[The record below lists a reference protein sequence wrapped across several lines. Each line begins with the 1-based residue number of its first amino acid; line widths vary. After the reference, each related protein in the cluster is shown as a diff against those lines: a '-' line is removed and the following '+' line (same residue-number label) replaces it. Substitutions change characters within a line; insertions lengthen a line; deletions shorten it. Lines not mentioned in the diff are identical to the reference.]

1 MGRTLT
7 SKKVPKFYHQRK
19 QMLQASSKNRRRSQ
33 TKTLQ
38 PSDDITITSDIAYGN
53 INKIYFHSYVRNF
66 HEGIQRLGL
75 VQSLQTLF
83 QTSINTLDAT
93 LKELM
98 KIQESYCSIQQ
109 LKNTK
114 FTLPDGRQVGVL
126 EYFAY
131 QGPYQRALSSLKRI
145 FFIGKQATRGKV
157 VHQEG
162 REMVY
167 TYWYEGKA
175 IAENVKVTASGIAGR
190 NKIKML
196 YTNEFIKDG
205 WPKDI
210 AQELAES
217 IIAVSEQNIQ
227 NRTATTTTG
236 QRNKTTHVNQSV
248 VEIFK
253 KYSTKPTDTPL
264 SILQRMTISFN
275 DTIKQRNGNAVQLAE
290 AINNLNLL
298 CTAAKKGSGGG
309 GFDTMAGFFL
319 EEIGELEGKG
329 RTQKISRYTTADNI
343 LTLNKQI
350 VEAAE
355 LCDKEIGVSFK
366 FYASDKL
373 GLQSS
378 LTHKDLMAWLG
389 ETGVK
394 QFYYFLFNYELLSD
408 NELQGK
414 RDKRESHILNSDVS
428 AILEYM
434 EQFIYKLVFCSS
446 IMAPFIAN
454 RFDQP
459 VKDPL
464 MITKEG
470 ALKIDHK
477 HLLPTILHVN
487 GRAVFIWD
495 IYQQLLNL
503 LHTDVNIDLEFNVG
517 VDRRSYRGL
526 TSRKTKIVDK
536 MSYADIIEDS
546 KVSDSLTKLTRS
558 AYKTPESEVIK
569 SKIWIDMA
577 KIMNN
582 NDFQR

>member
-1 MGRTLT
+1 MGKTITNKKIPTL
-7 SKKVPKFYHQRK
+7 YHQRK

-33 TKTLQ
+33 AKALQ
-38 PSDDITITSDIAYGN
+38 STDDIVITSDVAYGD
-53 INKIYFHSYVRNF
+53 INKIYFHNYVRNF
-66 HEGIQRLGL
+66 HEGIVRLGL
-75 VQSLQTLF
+75 VQSLQAIF
-83 QTSINTLDAT
+83 QSSINTLDAT

-98 KIQESYCSIQQ
+98 KVQESYCSIQQ

-131 QGPYQRALSSLKRI
+131 QGPYQRALSSLKRM

-162 REMVY
+162 QNMVY
-167 TYWYEGKA
+167 TYWYEGRS
-175 IAENVKVTASGIAGR
+175 IAESEKITASGIAGR
-190 NKIKML
+190 NKIKAL
-196 YTNEFIKDG
+196 YMQEFIKSG
-205 WPKDI
+205 WPKDM
-210 AQELAES
+210 AQELAEL

-227 NRTATTTTG
+227 NRTANTTTG
-236 QRNKTTHVNQSV
+236 QRNKSIHVNKAV

-264 SILQRMTISFN
+264 AILQRMTISFN
-275 DTIKQRNGNAVQLAE
+275 DTLKQRNGNAVQLAE
-290 AINNLNLL
+290 ALNNLDML
-298 CTAAKKGSGGG
+298 CTAAIKGSGGG

-319 EEIGELEGKG
+319 EEIGVLEGKG
-329 RTQKISRYTTADNI
+329 NTQKISRYTTADNV
-343 LTLNKQI
+343 LTLTQKI
-350 VEAAE
+350 TEAAE
-355 LCDKEIGVSFK
+355 LCGKEIGVSFK
-366 FYASDKL
+366 FYESDKL

-378 LTHKDLMAWLG
+378 LNHKDLMAWLG

-394 QFYYFLFNYELLSD
+394 QFYYFLFNYELLAD

-414 RDKRESHILNSDVS
+414 RDQRESHILNSDVL
-428 AILEYM
+428 AILDYM

-459 VKDPL
+459 VQDPL
-464 MITKEG
+464 LVTKDA
-470 ALKIDHK
+470 ALKIDQT

-517 VDRRSYRGL
+517 VDKRSYRGL
-526 TSRKTKIVDK
+526 ASRKTKLVDK
-536 MSYADIIEDS
+536 TSYADIIKDS

-558 AYKTPESEVIK
+558 AYKKPESEVIK

-577 KIMNN
+577 KIMN
-582 NDFQR
+582 QQGGQ